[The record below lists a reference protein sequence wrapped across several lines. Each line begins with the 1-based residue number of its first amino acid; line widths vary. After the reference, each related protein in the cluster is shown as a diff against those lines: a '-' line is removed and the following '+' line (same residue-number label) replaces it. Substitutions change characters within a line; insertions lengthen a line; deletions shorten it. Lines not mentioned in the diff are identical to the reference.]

1 MRRECPYCAE
11 YVSAAATVC
20 PHCETEIGNRSM
32 AAASPGRSRS
42 EDSAS
47 DAPPRRKSKAV
58 WIIVPLVLLVMLVP
72 CGGIGI
78 ALLLPAV
85 QQARMAAQRTQTRNN
100 MKQIGLAM
108 HNFHDTY
115 NHFPPRLN
123 DVEREM
129 QEEVLQSWM
138 TDLGPFS
145 GSGQSPIWSA
155 IDRKLPFD
163 DPANQFPF
171 SQRISEYQSPLLPEQ
186 STAIYGP
193 AHFALNVHLWNPEKP
208 IGIREITDGTSNTI
222 MAGSIP
228 SADTAAAW
236 GDPDNLRDTADGIN
250 QDPYGFGSPIP
261 NQAQFLMSDGT
272 VHVISDHIDRTLL
285 KNLGTPA
292 DGEMVG
298 DF

>member
-42 EDSAS
+42 EDAAS
-47 DAPPRRKSKAV
+47 NAPPRRKSKAV

-108 HNFHDTY
+108 HNFHDT
-115 NHFPPRLN
+115 NLHFPPMKN
-123 DVEREM
+123 TEDREAS
-129 QEEVLQSWM
+129 EEVVQSWM
-138 TDLGPFS
+138 TDLLPFCDQAALYS
-145 GSGQSPIWSA
+145 T
-155 IDRKLPFD
+155 IDRKLPYD
-163 DPANQFPF
+163 DPGNAHVFG
-171 SQRISEYQSPLLPEQ
+171 SRIAIFESPLIAEESVGLF
-186 STAIYGP
+186 GP

-222 MAGSIP
+222 MAGSVP

-261 NQAQFLMSDGT
+261 NQAQFLMSDGS
-272 VHVISDHIDRTLL
+272 VHMISDHIDPAVL